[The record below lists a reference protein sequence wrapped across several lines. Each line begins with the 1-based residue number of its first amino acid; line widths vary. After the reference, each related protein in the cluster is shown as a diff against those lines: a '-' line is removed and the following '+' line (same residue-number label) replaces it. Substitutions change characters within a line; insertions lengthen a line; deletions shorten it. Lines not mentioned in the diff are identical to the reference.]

1 MTSNRDLRDQ
11 MDNPKVHEAFSF
23 ILSGKKGYKAI
34 IERRVEPVKCIG
46 CNVILKDEMKFCSE
60 CGTKVVKAASM

>member
-1 MTSNRDLRDQ
+1 MSSNRDLRDQ

-34 IERRVEPVKCIG
+34 IERRVEPVKCSG

-60 CGTKVVKAASM
+60 CGTKVTKPAGK

>member
-23 ILSGKKGYKAI
+23 ILSGKKGYKAV
-34 IERRVEPVKCIG
+34 IERRVEPVKCTG

-60 CGTKVVKAASM
+60 CGTKVVKVDSK